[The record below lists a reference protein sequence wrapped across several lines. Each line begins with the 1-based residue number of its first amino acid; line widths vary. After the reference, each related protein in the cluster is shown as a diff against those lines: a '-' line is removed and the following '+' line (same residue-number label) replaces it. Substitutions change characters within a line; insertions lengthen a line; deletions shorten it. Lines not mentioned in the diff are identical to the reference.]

1 MSLRIVIENLIR
13 RIREKKSMLI
23 AFSGGVDSS
32 VLAFLARQAL
42 GDKALA
48 VTIKSPLLPPGELEE
63 AIMMAKWIGIEH
75 VIIEL
80 NELEIPGFSNNPRN
94 RCYLCK
100 KFRFSKLKEIAM
112 RKGFNVVADGTN
124 KSDLS
129 EYRPGLKAAIEE
141 GIYSP
146 FLEAGLSKEDIRKIA
161 RHLNLPVYDK
171 PPSSCLATRIPYGE
185 NITLERLRRIG
196 LAEKAIKELL
206 GISMVRVRDHGDI
219 ARIEVYR
226 GDRKLFFNDEALEI
240 IVNEL
245 KRLGFKFVTLDLEG
259 YKSGCFDY

>member
-1 MSLRIVIENLIR
+1 
-13 RIREKKSMLI
+13 MLI